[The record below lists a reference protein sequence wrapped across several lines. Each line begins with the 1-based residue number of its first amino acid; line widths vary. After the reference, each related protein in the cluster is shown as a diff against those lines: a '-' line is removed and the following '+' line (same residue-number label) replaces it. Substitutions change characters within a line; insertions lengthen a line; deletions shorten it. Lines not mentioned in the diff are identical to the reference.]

1 MKLELP
7 KDFNI
12 EQHFIN
18 SGIPYKKVAPGEGGI
33 MIKRDDG
40 TVTPMTTDELS
51 DFIDP
56 RLNTLR
62 EYEAKQ
68 TAKVTDLQGAMLIIK
83 DVGSPV
89 DQLMYSKLCT
99 ACAGANTDI
108 EMEANMR
115 IADLMETYIMEL
127 ANHLLEQN
135 YDRINMHILLY
146 VHSTQYAQ
154 DK

>member
-1 MKLELP
+1 MNLELP
-7 KDFNI
+7 NDFDI

-18 SGIPYKKVAPGEGGI
+18 SGVPYNKVVPGKGGI
-33 MIKRDDG
+33 MITRDDG
-40 TVTPMTTDELS
+40 SVTPMTQHELS

-68 TAKVTDLQGAMLIIK
+68 TAKVTDLQGAMLVIK

-115 IADLMETYIMEL
+115 IAELMDTYIMDL
-127 ANHLLEQN
+127 ANHLLAQH
-135 YDRINMHILLY
+135 YGRINMDILIY
-146 VHSTQYAQ
+146 VHTAQYAQ
-154 DK
+154 D